1 MKDEELVR
9 AFRALREETS
19 GPAPDAEETLDR
31 VLVSVHVRQRRRFW
45 LVKPW
50 LPIAAVLVGTSAWA
64 AASGRL
70 DSIWPAA
77 DDPPPPAAVVVEVTS
92 PAPSGR
98 APFTNAPFTS
108 VQGPSAEASAT
119 VTPSAEAAPSATS
132 APAPLRVRASASS
145 TAVAPSSAAP
155 ARNTLAQDKAD
166 FEAAYRLHAATKAGD
181 VAKAQAAVAAWNQYL
196 ATHPNGRFVPEAKY
210 ARAVALARAGLRNEA
225 REALRPF
232 ADGEPGSYRRDDA
245 LEVMQAIEKD

>member
-19 GPAPDAEETLDR
+19 GAAPDAEETLDR

-77 DDPPPPAAVVVEVTS
+77 DDPPPPAAVVAAT
-92 PAPSGR
+92 AQPSER
-98 APFTNAPFTS
+98 APFTSAPFTS
-108 VQGPSAEASAT
+108 AQASAT
-119 VTPSAEAAPSATS
+119 VAPSAEAAPSATA
-132 APAPLRVRASASS
+132 APAPPRVHASASS